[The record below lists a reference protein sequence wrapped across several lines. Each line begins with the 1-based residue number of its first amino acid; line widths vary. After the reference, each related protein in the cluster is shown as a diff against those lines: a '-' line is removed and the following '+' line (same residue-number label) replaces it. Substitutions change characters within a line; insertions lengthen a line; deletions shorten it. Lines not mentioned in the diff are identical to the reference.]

1 MREFALK
8 ELAPK
13 YSYWD
18 KNYEYPH
25 EQQMKMV
32 ELKRKMGLEGKA
44 LDYVTLGIGIEEVAR
59 GDFNCSL
66 PFLAAFG
73 IPALLKEASEELKR
87 KWPELFYGGE
97 KVIALCLTERD
108 IGSDVGS
115 ISTTARK
122 DGDYY
127 ILNGEKRSITSA
139 SAADVFIVWAR
150 TDLTSRGARGV
161 SSFLVPK
168 NTPGLSVIP
177 HNTLGCRGNPHG
189 TLILNNV
196 RVHEDYMIGEEG
208 RGLRWILEYFN
219 LNSAFIGLMCLGAA
233 EQSLDET
240 IEYVKKR
247 VAFELPI
254 ATYQGVA
261 FPIVEAATLIEAA
274 RWLCYKILWM
284 IDQGIPPP
292 REARM
297 AKWWVPEIC
306 ANIIWECI
314 VLHGHYGYSEELP
327 LEQRFRDVLGWQIGD
342 GTPQI
347 QKLILARELL
357 GRQFSPT

>member
-18 KNYEYPH
+18 KSYEYPH
-25 EQQMKMV
+25 EQQRKMV

-44 LDYVTLGIGIEEVAR
+44 LDCITLGIGIEEVAR

-73 IPALLKEASEELKR
+73 NPMFLKEASEKIKR
-87 KWPELFYGGE
+87 ERPELFYGGE
-97 KVIALCLTERD
+97 KVLSLCLTERD

-115 ISTTARK
+115 ISTTAK
-122 DGDYY
+122 NDGDYY
-127 ILNGEKRSITSA
+127 ILNGEKRSVTSA

-150 TDLTSRGARGV
+150 TDLNSRGTRGV

-168 NTPGLSVIP
+168 DTPGLSTITN
-177 HNTLGCRGNPHG
+177 NTLGCRGNPHG
-189 TLILNNV
+189 TVILNNV
-196 RVHEDYMIGEEG
+196 RVHKGHMIGEEG

-240 IEYVKKR
+240 IGYVKKR
-247 VAFELPI
+247 VAFGLPI
-254 ATYQGVA
+254 ARYQGVA
-261 FPIVEAATLIEAA
+261 FPIVEAATIIEAA

-284 IDQGIPPP
+284 IDQGVHPP

-297 AKWWVPEIC
+297 AKWWVPEVC
-306 ANIIWECI
+306 AKIIWKCI

-357 GRQFSPT
+357 GRDFSPI